1 MTFHRL
7 LPLSG
12 LLLLLSVES
21 AMALKTD
28 RQEPLEVN
36 ADSTDGT
43 LGDGMATLQGNV
55 VIRQGTLLIEAEIA
69 EVEKAEGRARRFEF
83 RGNPVHLQQEIEN
96 EGLVVAEAKKI
107 EYEVATGIV
116 TLTGEADVEHP
127 QYHISGEVLEY
138 DMNVQHFKG
147 SGGEENGRIRIR
159 LDPEVVPD
167 AGDSD
172 SDEAANG
179 GETEVS
185 GEPGQA
191 PD

>member
-1 MTFHRL
+1 MKFHRL
-7 LPLSG
+7 SALSG
-12 LLLLLSVES
+12 LLLLLSAES
-21 AMALKTD
+21 AVALKTD

-55 VIRQGTLLIEAEIA
+55 VIRQGTLLIEADIA

-83 RGNPVHLQQEIEN
+83 RGSPVHLQQEIEN

-116 TLTGEADVEHP
+116 TLTGAADVVHP

-147 SGGEENGRIRIR
+147 SGGEDNGRIRIR

-167 AGDSD
+167 AVDSD
-172 SDEAANG
+172 SNASAGSDEA
-179 GETEVS
+179 EES
-185 GEPGQA
+185 GEPGQL